1 LGARHRGNKV
11 REKLSESVPTRA
23 AGLGIEHTT
32 DRGVSVIMA
41 MGAKAK
47 GQLPNSRAQKTAQ
60 EARGLWIDREL
71 LRRHM
76 SPLSKLVP
84 SAQPS
89 DPQDVSRYLEL
100 ADTLLGTKDQRENT
114 G

>member
-1 LGARHRGNKV
+1 MATGAKR
-11 REKLSESVPTRA
+11 
-23 AGLGIEHTT
+23 
-32 DRGVSVIMA
+32 
-41 MGAKAK
+41 AKAK
-47 GQLPNSRAQKTAQ
+47 RQLPTSRSQKTPQ

-71 LRRHM
+71 IRRHM

-100 ADTLLGTKDQRENT
+100 ADTLLGTKDQHENRN
-114 G
+114 

>member
-1 LGARHRGNKV
+1 
-11 REKLSESVPTRA
+11 
-23 AGLGIEHTT
+23 
-32 DRGVSVIMA
+32 MA
-41 MGAKAK
+41 MGAKRATAK
-47 GQLPNSRAQKTAQ
+47 GQLPNSRAQKAPP

-76 SPLSKLVP
+76 SPLSKFVP
-84 SAQPS
+84 SAETS
-89 DPQDVSRYLEL
+89 DQQDVSRYLEL